1 MPYKRLTTTKGSC
14 TAGEVPGYCF
24 PQASTKN
31 ISIGENMKSLN
42 DILAKF
48 FDWMTTPGNNDAE
61 LMRWAKV
68 EYGKH
73 WKQAYTEMK
82 ANPGV
87 VPRGENI

>member
-1 MPYKRLTTTKGSC
+1 
-14 TAGEVPGYCF
+14 
-24 PQASTKN
+24 
-31 ISIGENMKSLN
+31 MKSLY
-42 DILAKF
+42 DILANI